1 MKISN
6 SSLSFI
12 STYVLPE
19 LNFNEVTEENISVIV
34 DYIVENF
41 EIPLAQAKED
51 GEEIDEQLLKTAN
64 AVVTEITTN
73 REW

>member
-19 LNFNEVTEENISVIV
+19 LSFDEVTEENISVIV

>member
-19 LNFNEVTEENISVIV
+19 LNFNEVTEENISAIV
-34 DYIVENF
+34 DFIVENF

-51 GEEIDEQLLKTAN
+51 GEKIDEQLLKIASS
-64 AVVTEITTN
+64 VVTEITTTPD
-73 REW
+73 W

>member
-19 LNFNEVTEENISVIV
+19 LSFNEVTEENISVIV

>member
-19 LNFNEVTEENISVIV
+19 LSFNEVTEENISVIV

-64 AVVTEITTN
+64 TVVTEITTN

>member
-6 SSLSFI
+6 SSLNFI

-19 LNFNEVTEENISVIV
+19 LNLNEVTEENIPAIV

-51 GEEIDEQLLKTAN
+51 GEEIDEQLLKIASS
-64 AVVTEITTN
+64 VVTEITTN
-73 REW
+73 PEW